1 MDFQENIL
9 MAARFIASVFHVPPQ
24 LVNIKGESTYSN
36 YEQAELSF
44 WADTVLPLLGLILED
59 FNRWVN
65 DAFGGAYLWY
75 DEEQIPALEPL
86 RRIKAERLNAAQYL
100 STNEKR
106 YDMGKQAAEGGDE
119 ILIDAGKIP
128 LSLAS
133 ADITGIT
140 NG

>member
-1 MDFQENIL
+1 
-9 MAARFIASVFHVPPQ
+9 
-24 LVNIKGESTYSN
+24 
-36 YEQAELSF
+36 
-44 WADTVLPLLGLILED
+44 
-59 FNRWVN
+59 
-65 DAFGGAYLWY
+65 
-75 DEEQIPALEPL
+75 
-86 RRIKAERLNAAQYL
+86 LNAAQYL

-106 YDMGKQAAEGGDE
+106 YDMGKEAAEGGDE